1 MMAEV
6 AHVVPS
12 SAGCRNPESGISPS
26 FLRRVAL
33 IQVDINHNGPS
44 RGHHVDIA
52 LARGH
57 SVDIHLDARDHHV
70 RAPSPTLPCEH
81 LSVTSLQTTK
91 PEISCLAAHSW
102 ESGPLFRNVGTG
114 TLVMIVSMI
123 VGTVPTR

>member
-12 SAGCRNPESGISPS
+12 SAGCRTLSP
-26 FLRRVAL
+26 L

-52 LARGH
+52 LTRGR

-70 RAPSPTLPCEH
+70 RARSLTLPCEQ
-81 LSVTSLQTTK
+81 LSLQTTK
-91 PEISCLAAHSW
+91 PEISCLASHSW
-102 ESGPLFRNVGTG
+102 ESRPLFRNVGTG
-114 TLVMIVSMI
+114 TLVMIVSMT

>member
-12 SAGCRNPESGISPS
+12 SAGCRRVGS
-26 FLRRVAL
+26 LRALSSAL

-52 LARGH
+52 LTRGH

-70 RAPSPTLPCEH
+70 RARSPTLPCEH
-81 LSVTSLQTTK
+81 LSVYRPQSQKYLAWQPIRGSLALCF
-91 PEISCLAAHSW
+91 EM
-102 ESGPLFRNVGTG
+102 
-114 TLVMIVSMI
+114 LVQ
-123 VGTVPTR
+123 VP

>member
-1 MMAEV
+1 MAEV

-12 SAGCRNPESGISPS
+12 SAGCRRVGS
-26 FLRRVAL
+26 LRPLSRPL

-52 LARGH
+52 LTRGR

-70 RAPSPTLPCEH
+70 RSRSLTPPCEH
-81 LSVTSLQTTK
+81 LSLQTTK

-114 TLVMIVSMI
+114 SDVRVDDSRHSTYQV
-123 VGTVPTR
+123 R